1 MKDAWGGLMSGSWGV
16 CAALLLAGCGHQR
29 EPIVKTV
36 YVDRPVAVQ
45 CVPTSLDTPPS
56 YPDSNAALKQA
67 ADAAERY
74 ALIAAGRLLRDA
86 RLAELEP
93 VIVNCRSGASK

>member
-1 MKDAWGGLMSGSWGV
+1 MEGWGGTKSGSWV
-16 CAALLLAGCGHQR
+16 ACAALLLAGCGHQR

-36 YVDRPVAVQ
+36 YVDRPVALE
-45 CVPTSLDTPPS
+45 CVPASLDDAPS

-93 VIVNCRSGASK
+93 VIMNCRSGASK